1 MHKRYKLWLAGALA
15 GILVLTGSVPAY
27 AKGTEREIGQNVE
40 TEMSGTEAESNGVFA
55 LSDDT
60 VPAAASAEETET
72 ETNDP
77 KNETADPREAGSGQ
91 EEPAVE
97 EDSEELP
104 AASEIGRAH
113 V

>member
-77 KNETADPREAGSGQ
+77 KRPRWRRFSLWWTVRRTSNRKSCCRREKRTF
-91 EEPAVE
+91 P
-97 EDSEELP
+97 L
-104 AASEIGRAH
+104 ASNL
-113 V
+113 